1 MKHAENDYLIS
12 HDLVGNSLVAIKQDK
27 YILGTAL
34 TLVSRLGK
42 FEKRLSPI
50 VDSGYNRCSRIGI
63 VERDVLEYVL

>member
-1 MKHAENDYLIS
+1 MKHAEYDYLIS
-12 HDLVGNSLVAIKQDK
+12 HDLVGNSVVAIKQDA

-34 TLVSRLGK
+34 ILVSGLGK

-50 VDSGYNRCSRIGI
+50 IDSGYNRHSRIGI